1 MVTDTV
7 TLANLTRDT
16 VLTDTNKTVSG
27 LNNNI
32 SYYWRVKAKNQIG
45 WGGYSVWYKFTT
57 ILAAPAPPVLV
68 SPLNNA
74 VGQNLSLTL
83 AWNKSVT
90 AANYRVQVATDSLFA
105 GLIVND
111 STLTDSTRVVSGL
124 NPLTNYWW
132 RVNAK
137 NIGGTSSY
145 SLVRK
150 FRTLGSPTQVTL
162 LNPPNN
168 ATGQPIS
175 INFRWTRAS
184 DQTSPLG
191 KFEKSS

>member
-1 MVTDTV
+1 MNPANNATNQPVSIRVVNGFELTSPFAELIGDSKNPGKLSDDIEAVSNYWFDMVTDTV

-83 AWNKSVT
+83 AWN
-90 AANYRVQVATDSLFA
+90 DL
-105 GLIVND
+105 
-111 STLTDSTRVVSGL
+111 
-124 NPLTNYWW
+124 
-132 RVNAK
+132 
-137 NIGGTSSY
+137 
-145 SLVRK
+145 
-150 FRTLGSPTQVTL
+150 
-162 LNPPNN
+162 
-168 ATGQPIS
+168 
-175 INFRWTRAS
+175 
-184 DQTSPLG
+184 
-191 KFEKSS
+191 